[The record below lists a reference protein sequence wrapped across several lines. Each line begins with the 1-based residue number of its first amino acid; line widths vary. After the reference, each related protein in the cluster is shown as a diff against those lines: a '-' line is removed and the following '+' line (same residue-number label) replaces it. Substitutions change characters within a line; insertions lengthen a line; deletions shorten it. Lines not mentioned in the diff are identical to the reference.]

1 VLYLFAT
8 NLRNI
13 RKQKRLTQTDLA
25 VMLNTTKG
33 TISNYETGFSSPS
46 LDVLKELC
54 VKLNVSSDEL
64 LDIRLIS
71 LTNDLFLDD
80 NIHEF
85 ISNNHSL
92 LNKLN
97 KLDKEKLI
105 ALEKLLE

>member
-1 VLYLFAT
+1 MFAT

-13 RKQKRLTQTDLA
+13 RRQKGLTQTDLA

-46 LDVLKELC
+46 LDVLKDLC

-64 LDIRLIS
+64 LGIRLINI
-71 LTNDLFLDD
+71 TKDLFLDD

-85 ISNNHSL
+85 ISNHHSL

-97 KLDKEKLI
+97 RLDKDKLN